1 MSVQYFGFRLFRS
14 FRVEGFWSQRLPGFS
29 LRVGGFAHWVACVC
43 LCVCVISAG
52 FAGWRFEF
60 WVAGVP
66 RCFHVKSSLASFRN
80 PSKLARLSWPVH
92 VLTAPM
98 RTTCHKNSTKCL
110 MIVMILDLTSIH
122 EDQ

>member
-1 MSVQYFGFRLFRS
+1 MFNILGLGCLGRFGWRVFGVNAFQGLVLESVASRIG
-14 FRVEGFWSQRLPGFS
+14 
-29 LRVGGFAHWVACVC
+29 LRVCV
-43 LCVCVISAG
+43 CVCVISAG